1 MKIAHSKTIPYFG
14 NSSYPTVAH
23 ELDGNY
29 YFQFKPNTD
38 IDSLTFDSFVDE
50 VPENAMEIPYINHA
64 GTNPTLHMLYVKRA
78 CKGLNTLYKAINEV
92 KSLCSTSMVGPLLA
106 LHEAVNRLLLE
117 DTAYRD
123 ANEIINII
131 NDGEEQD
138 E

>member
-38 IDSLTFDSFVDE
+38 IDSLAFDSFVDE
-50 VPENAMEIPYINHA
+50 VPENAKEIPFINYA
-64 GTNPTLHMLYVKRA
+64 GTSSTLHMRYVKQA

-92 KSLCSTSMVGPLLA
+92 KGLYSTSMVGPLLA
-106 LHEAVNRLLLE
+106 MHEAVNRLLLE

>member
-1 MKIAHSKTIPYFG
+1 MKVAHSRTIPYFG
-14 NSSYPTVAH
+14 STGYPETAY

-38 IDSLTFDSFVDE
+38 IDSLAFDSFVDA
-50 VPENAMEIPYINHA
+50 VPENAMEIPFISHA

-92 KSLCSTSMVGPLLA
+92 KSLCYTSMAGPLLA

-117 DTAYRD
+117 DVAYRD

>member
-14 NSSYPTVAH
+14 NSGYPAVAH

>member
-1 MKIAHSKTIPYFG
+1 MKVAHSRTIPYFG
-14 NSSYPTVAH
+14 STGYPETAY

-38 IDSLTFDSFVDE
+38 IDSLAFDSFVDA
-50 VPENAMEIPYINHA
+50 VPENAMEIPFISHA

-92 KSLCSTSMVGPLLA
+92 KSLCYTSMAGPLLA
-106 LHEAVNRLLLE
+106 MHEAVNRLLLE
-117 DTAYRD
+117 DVAYRD